1 MATPLRIIIVEDSE
15 PDTELLLR
23 ELRRGGYIP
32 EYERVE
38 TAEGLTSALVR
49 QSWDLIIS
57 DNAMPNMNSLQ
68 ALTITQQMG
77 LDIPFIIVSGS
88 IGEDVAV
95 DAMRTGAHDYL
106 MKGNIARLLPAITR
120 ELREAHMR
128 EERRKAEETIH
139 SLAYID
145 QVTGLPNRVRLL
157 ELIKEAVTVADRD
170 QGSVAVLL
178 MNLDRFREI
187 NDALGNVLGDSLLQK
202 VGSRLRNALFA
213 PDVMGRL
220 GSDEFCVLLPQLAG
234 MNDIEVLIKKLQRL
248 LEAPFILE
256 EIPIFVEASFGV
268 AVLPDHADLPDTL
281 LQRAEIA
288 MYRAKK
294 MASGY
299 AIYTPEYDRR
309 SPERIGLMAE
319 LREAIDT
326 GQLLLHFQPQLE
338 IQSDH
343 IVGTEALVRWQ
354 HPRMGLLP
362 PDKFILAAE
371 QTGLIR
377 PLTRW
382 VLTEALKRSLLMKLH
397 VSVNLSARSLHD
409 PWLPLLVEE
418 IFSETGALAQQLTL
432 EVTES
437 AIVLDPERAEH
448 NLAALNRLGVRIS
461 IDDFGTGYTSLAS
474 IKNLA
479 VNEIKIDKSFVL
491 GMLES
496 NSDATI
502 VRSVIE
508 LGHNL
513 GMQVVA
519 EGVETGELYDAIKA
533 LGCDYAQGYF
543 ISKPQPSEFLQHWMT
558 TSPWKLGRYS

>member
-1 MATPLRIIIVEDSE
+1 MRILIVEDSE

-23 ELRRGGYIP
+23 ELRRGGFTL
-32 EYERVE
+32 EYERVD
-38 TAEGLTSALVR
+38 TAEGLTSALVS

-57 DNAMPNMNSLQ
+57 DNAMPQMNSMQ
-68 ALTITQQMG
+68 ALTITQQLG

-95 DAMRTGAHDYL
+95 DAMRSGAHDYL
-106 MKGNIARLLPAITR
+106 MKDNIARLIPAITR

-128 EERRKAEETIH
+128 EERRKADETIH

-157 ELIKEAVTVADRD
+157 ELVREAVTNAQRD
-170 QGSVAVLL
+170 HGSVAVIL

-202 VGSRLRNALFA
+202 VGSRLRKVLFA
-213 PDVMGRL
+213 PYAIGRL
-220 GSDEFCVLLPQLAG
+220 GGDEFCILLPKLTSID
-234 MNDIEVLIKKLQRL
+234 DIEVLIKKLQYL

-256 EIPIFVEASFGV
+256 DIPIIVEASFGV
-268 AVLPDHADLPDTL
+268 AILPDHADLPDVL

-319 LREAIDT
+319 LRQAIDSE
-326 GQLLLHFQPQLE
+326 QLLLQFQPQVD
-338 IQSDH
+338 IQSNH
-343 IVGTEALVRWQ
+343 IVGSEALVRWQ
-354 HPRMGLLP
+354 HPRLGLLP

-371 QTGLIR
+371 QTGLVG

-382 VLTEALKRSLLMKLH
+382 VLIEALKRSLEMQLH

-409 PWLPLLVEE
+409 PHLPKVVEGV
-418 IFSETGALAQQLTL
+418 INETGTVAQQLTL

-437 AIVLDPERAEH
+437 AIVLDPARAEH

-491 GMLES
+491 GMLKN

-502 VRSVIE
+502 VRSVID

-513 GMQVVA
+513 GLQVVA
-519 EGVETGELYDAIKA
+519 EGVETQELYEAIRS

-543 ISKPQPSEFLQHWMT
+543 ISRPQDSGALQMWLST
-558 TSPWKLGRYS
+558 ASWGTA

>member
-1 MATPLRIIIVEDSE
+1 MIAPLRILIVEDSE

-23 ELRRGGYIP
+23 ELRRGGFTL
-32 EYERVE
+32 EYERVD
-38 TAEGLTSALVR
+38 TAEGLTSALVS

-57 DNAMPNMNSLQ
+57 DNAMPQMNSMQ
-68 ALTITQQMG
+68 ALTITQQLG

-95 DAMRTGAHDYL
+95 DAMRSGAHDYL
-106 MKGNIARLLPAITR
+106 MKDNIARLIPAITR

-128 EERRKAEETIH
+128 EERRKADETIH

-157 ELIKEAVTVADRD
+157 ELVSEAVSHAQRD
-170 QGSVAVLL
+170 HGSVAVIL

-202 VGSRLRNALFA
+202 VGSRLRKALFA
-213 PDVMGRL
+213 PDAIGRL
-220 GSDEFCVLLPQLAG
+220 GGDEFCILLPKLTSID
-234 MNDIEVLIKKLQRL
+234 DIEVLIKKLQHL

-256 EIPIFVEASFGV
+256 DIPIIVEASFGV
-268 AVLPDHADLPDTL
+268 AVLPDHADLPDVL

-319 LREAIDT
+319 LRQAIDS
-326 GQLLLHFQPQLE
+326 GQLLLQFQPQVD
-338 IQSDH
+338 IQSNH
-343 IVGTEALVRWQ
+343 VVGSEALVRWQ
-354 HPRMGLLP
+354 HPRLGLLP

-371 QTGLIR
+371 QTGLVG

-382 VLTEALKRSLLMKLH
+382 VLIEALKRSLEMQLH

-409 PWLPLLVEE
+409 PHLPKVVEGVMN
-418 IFSETGALAQQLTL
+418 ETGTVAQQLTL

-437 AIVLDPERAEH
+437 AIVLDPARAEH

-491 GMLES
+491 GMLKN

-502 VRSVIE
+502 VRSVID

-513 GMQVVA
+513 GLQVVA
-519 EGVETGELYDAIKA
+519 EGVETQELYEAIRS

-543 ISKPQPSEFLQHWMT
+543 ISRPQDSGALQMWLSSASWGT
-558 TSPWKLGRYS
+558 A

>member
-1 MATPLRIIIVEDSE
+1 MRILIVEDSE

-23 ELRRGGYIP
+23 ELRRGGFTL
-32 EYERVE
+32 EYERVD
-38 TAEGLTSALVR
+38 TAEGLTSALVS

-57 DNAMPNMNSLQ
+57 DNAMPQMNSMQ
-68 ALTITQQMG
+68 ALTITQQLG

-95 DAMRTGAHDYL
+95 DAMRSGAHDYL
-106 MKGNIARLLPAITR
+106 MKDNIARLIPAITR

-128 EERRKAEETIH
+128 EERRKADETIH

-157 ELIKEAVTVADRD
+157 ELVREAVTNAQRD
-170 QGSVAVLL
+170 HGSVAVIL

-202 VGSRLRNALFA
+202 VGSRLRKVLFA
-213 PDVMGRL
+213 PDAIGRL
-220 GSDEFCVLLPQLAG
+220 GGDEFCILLPKLTSID
-234 MNDIEVLIKKLQRL
+234 DIEVLIKKLQYL

-256 EIPIFVEASFGV
+256 DIPIIVEASFGV
-268 AVLPDHADLPDTL
+268 AILPDHADLPDVL

-319 LREAIDT
+319 LRQAIDSE
-326 GQLLLHFQPQLE
+326 QLLLQFQPQVD
-338 IQSDH
+338 IQSNH
-343 IVGTEALVRWQ
+343 IVGSEALVRWQ
-354 HPRMGLLP
+354 HPRLGLLP

-371 QTGLIR
+371 QTGLVG

-382 VLTEALKRSLLMKLH
+382 VLIEALKRSLEMQLH

-409 PWLPLLVEE
+409 PHLPKVVEGV
-418 IFSETGALAQQLTL
+418 INETGTVAQQLTL

-437 AIVLDPERAEH
+437 AIVLDPARAEH

-491 GMLES
+491 GMLKN

-502 VRSVIE
+502 VRSVID

-513 GMQVVA
+513 GLQVVA
-519 EGVETGELYDAIKA
+519 EGVETQELYEAIRS

-543 ISKPQPSEFLQHWMT
+543 ISRPQDSGALQMWLST
-558 TSPWKLGRYS
+558 ASWGTA